1 MRGLTSSAAWA
12 GRLRCALSSSM
23 GEHMCL
29 SLEMELG
36 LALTLAL
43 ALALG
48 LDGVPQFWGGAAA
61 AVRSLLVGRP
71 VGGLW
76 PDTGAGGAGSGSRG
90 GVPVVLDWLPAEG
103 AAGPSSLGGASPPRG
118 CGCNSSHSQDCWR
131 VRNRKRGNKKTFT
144 FQKMYEI
151 I

>member
-1 MRGLTSSAAWA
+1 
-12 GRLRCALSSSM
+12 
-23 GEHMCL
+23 MCL

-43 ALALG
+43 VLAVALG

-103 AAGPSSLGGASPPRG
+103 AAGPGSLGGASPPRG
-118 CGCNSSHSQDCWR
+118 CGCSSSHSQDCWR
-131 VRNRKRGNKKTFT
+131 VRNRKRGNKKLLLFKRCMKL
-144 FQKMYEI
+144 FELNKWMQEMHRAD
-151 I
+151 